1 MGVTAVYLLVFVRM
15 VSPAERTHL
24 IEYGVLA
31 VFIHKALAECANN
44 GRSVPVPALL
54 AVLATALLGVFDEC
68 IQAFLPS
75 RVFDP
80 LDIVV
85 NVLAG
90 LMAVG
95 ASVVLAWVR
104 RWRAVPPNVR

>member
-54 AVLATALLGVFDEC
+54 AVLATALLGVIDEC
-68 IQAFLPS
+68 IQAFLPI

-85 NVLAG
+85 TNATTEL
-90 LMAVG
+90 LSQSLPWHEVG
-95 ASVVLAWVR
+95 DFTCDL
-104 RWRAVPPNVR
+104 